1 MLKPLPSSR
10 WNYATAAHLLNRA
23 GFGGSPAEIEKLFAM
38 GPAKAVDHFVDFDKI
53 PENYPRPAWADPDPS
68 RYETFIAL
76 RRKLNEG
83 RREAQNLPEK
93 EKEELLE
100 RLDRERRR
108 TFNEVRRGQIQQVNE
123 LRGWWIHRM
132 STTPRPLQEKLTL
145 FWHGH
150 FATSSQKV
158 RDAYFM
164 WLQNDTFR
172 TNALGN
178 WQTMLEDVTMDPA
191 MLFWLDQAQSN
202 RRKPN
207 ENYAR
212 EVMELFALGEGNYT
226 ERDILEA
233 ARGLTGLTID
243 RAKQEPVYRPFLHD
257 PGTKTLLGKTGKLN
271 PKDVIE
277 IIANHPKSAP
287 FIVTKLW
294 SFFANEN
301 VKSEVVDAL
310 TVEFR
315 KAGGNFRSLL
325 RVMFRC
331 EEFYAKENLRTQI
344 KSPVQWLIGSAR
356 MLEVEVPPGEVA
368 SRMLASLGQDLF
380 APPNVKGW
388 DGGTAWISTNT
399 LMSRYNL
406 AGFLVSGKADAKS
419 LVPQR
424 FPENARMMMQRRM
437 DQMIGNIKALEIDKL
452 VDRKD
457 LGNHERLIATLE
469 KRLLQDKL
477 KEQQRGSL
485 SEFLKGKKELD
496 RDDVLQLVRLIMST
510 PQYQLT

>member
-10 WNYATAAHLLNRA
+10 WNYSTAAHLLNRA
-23 GFGGSPAEIEKLFAM
+23 GFGGSPAEIEKLVAM
-38 GPAKAVDHFVDFDKI
+38 GPAKAVDHLVDFDKI
-53 PENYPRPAWADPDPS
+53 PEDFPRPQWADPDPS
-68 RYETFIAL
+68 EYEQFTAM
-76 RRKLNEG
+76 RRKRIEAS
-83 RREAQNLPEK
+83 REARDLPEK
-93 EKEELLE
+93 EKQELLE
-100 RLDRERRR
+100 RLERETRRAR
-108 TFNEVRRGQIQQVNE
+108 QQVRRNQAQKTTD
-123 LRGWWIHRM
+123 LRGWWIRRM
-132 STTPRPLQEKLTL
+132 ATTSRPLQEKLTL

-150 FATSSQKV
+150 FATSVQKV
-158 RDAYFM
+158 RDPYFM

-178 WQTMLEDVTMDPA
+178 WQTMLEDVTKDPA

-243 RAKQEPVYRPFLHD
+243 RAKQEPVYREFIHD
-257 PGTKTLLGKTGKLN
+257 PETKTLLGKTGRHN
-271 PKDVIE
+271 PQDVIE

-301 VKSEVVDAL
+301 ANPKVIDAL

-325 RVMFRC
+325 RILFRS
-331 EEFYAKENLRTQI
+331 EEFYAKDNLRTQI

-356 MLEVEVPPGEVA
+356 MLEIGIPPGEVS
-368 SRMLASLGQDLF
+368 SRMLASLGQNLF

-399 LMSRYNL
+399 LMNRYNL
-406 AGFLVSGKADAKS
+406 AGFLVIGKADTKD

-424 FPENARMMMQRRM
+424 FPENARMMMQKRM
-437 DQMIGNIKALEIDKL
+437 DQMMTGVKQLDIDKL
-452 VDRKD
+452 IDPKD
-457 LGNHERLIATLE
+457 LSNPEQLVASLE

-477 KEQQRGSL
+477 KEQQRESL
-485 SEFLKGKKELD
+485 AGLLKGKKQLD
-496 RDDVLQLVRLIMST
+496 RTDVLQLVRLIMST

>member
-10 WNYATAAHLLNRA
+10 WNYSTAAHLLNRA
-23 GFGGSPAEIEKLFAM
+23 GFGGTPAEIEKLVQM
-38 GPAKAVDHFVDFDKI
+38 GPAKAVNSFVDFDKI
-53 PENYPRPAWADPDPS
+53 PEDYPRPLWADPDPS
-68 RYETFIAL
+68 DYEQFTAM
-76 RRKLNEG
+76 RRKQIEA
-83 RREAQNLPEK
+83 RRDARDLPEK
-93 EKEELLE
+93 EREELLE
-100 RLDRERRR
+100 RMEREGRRAR
-108 TFNEVRRGQIQQVNE
+108 QRVRRSQIEKTTE
-123 LRGWWIHRM
+123 LRGWWIRRM
-132 STTPRPLQEKLTL
+132 AITPRPLQEKLTL

-150 FATSSQKV
+150 FATSAQKV
-158 RDAYFM
+158 RDPYFM
-164 WLQNDTFR
+164 WLQNETFR
-172 TNALGN
+172 TNSLGD
-178 WQTMLEDVTMDPA
+178 WQTMLEDVTKDPA

-212 EVMELFALGEGNYT
+212 EVMELFALGEGNYS

-243 RAKQEPVYRPFLHD
+243 RAKQEPVYRSVLHD
-257 PGTKTLLGKTGKLN
+257 PGTKTLLGETGRHN
-271 PKDVIE
+271 PSDVIR

-287 FIVTKLW
+287 FIVTKIW

-301 VKSEVVDAL
+301 VKPEVVDAL

-315 KAGGNFRSLL
+315 KAGGSFRALL
-325 RVMFRC
+325 QTMFRC
-331 EEFYAKENLRTQI
+331 EEFYAKDNLRTQI
-344 KSPVQWLIGSAR
+344 KSPVQWLVGSAR
-356 MLEVEVPPGEVA
+356 MLEAEVPPGEVG

-388 DGGTAWISTNT
+388 DGGTAWINTNT

-406 AGFLVSGKADAKS
+406 AGFLVSGKADAQG

-424 FPENARMMMQRRM
+424 FPDNARMMMQQRM
-437 DQMIGNIKALEIDKL
+437 DQVIRTITALDIEKL
-452 VDRKD
+452 IDRKD
-457 LGNHERLIATLE
+457 LGNHAKLVATLE

-485 SEFLKGKKELD
+485 NEFLKGKDKLD
-496 RDDVLQLVRLIMST
+496 REDVLQLVRLIMST

>member
-1 MLKPLPSSR
+1 MLKPLPTSR
-10 WNYATAAHLLNRA
+10 WNSSTAAHLLNRA
-23 GFGGSPAEIEKLFAM
+23 GFGGSPTEIEKLVDM
-38 GPAKAVDHFVDFDKI
+38 GPAKAVDQFVDFDKI
-53 PENYPRPAWADPDPS
+53 PEDYPRPAWADPDPS
-68 RYETFIAL
+68 SYERFTAM
-76 RRKLNEG
+76 RRKQIEA
-83 RREAQNLPEK
+83 RREARDLPEK
-93 EKEELLE
+93 EKEQLLE
-100 RLDRERRR
+100 RLERESRRAR
-108 TFNEVRRGQIQQVNE
+108 QQVRRGQIQKVTE
-123 LRGWWIHRM
+123 LRGWWIRRM
-132 STTPRPLQEKLTL
+132 ATTPRPLQEKLTL

-150 FATSSQKV
+150 FATSAQKV
-158 RDAYFM
+158 RDPYLM

-243 RAKQEPVYRPFLHD
+243 RAKQEAIYRPFLHD
-257 PGTKTLLGKTGKLN
+257 PDMKTLLGKTGKHN
-271 PKDVIE
+271 PRDVIH

-287 FIVTKLW
+287 FIVTELW

-301 VKSEVVDAL
+301 VKPEVVKAL
-310 TVEFR
+310 TAEFR
-315 KAGGNFRSLL
+315 KAGGNFRALL
-325 RVMFRC
+325 RIMFRS
-331 EEFYAKENLRTQI
+331 EEFYAQENLRTQI

-356 MLEVEVPPGEVA
+356 MLEVDVPPGEVA
-368 SRMLASLGQDLF
+368 SRMLASLGQNLF

-406 AGFLVSGKADAKS
+406 AGFLVSGKADSKS
-419 LVPQR
+419 MVPQR

-437 DQMIGNIKALEIDKL
+437 DQMISNIKPLEIEGL
-452 VDRKD
+452 VDLKD
-457 LGNHERLIATLE
+457 LGNHERLVASLE

-485 SEFLKGKKELD
+485 SQFLKGKNILE
-496 RDDVLQLVRLIMST
+496 RADVLQLVRLIMST

>member
-10 WNYATAAHLLNRA
+10 WNYSTAAHLLNRA
-23 GFGGSPAEIEKLFAM
+23 GFGGSPADIEKLVEM

-53 PENYPRPAWADPDPS
+53 PEDYPRPPWADPDPS
-68 RYETFIAL
+68 TYEQFTSM
-76 RRKLNEG
+76 RRKQIDM
-83 RREAQNLPEK
+83 RREARDLPEN

-100 RLDRERRR
+100 RLDRENRRAR
-108 TFNEVRRGQIQQVNE
+108 QQLRRSQIQKITE
-123 LRGWWIHRM
+123 LRGWWIRRM
-132 STTPRPLQEKLTL
+132 ATTSRPLQEKLTL

-172 TNALGN
+172 TNALGD

-191 MLFWLDQAQSN
+191 RLFWLDQAQSN

-243 RAKQEPVYRPFLHD
+243 RGKQEPVYRSFLHD
-257 PGTKTLLGKTGKLN
+257 PDTKTLLGKTGKLN

-301 VKSEVVDAL
+301 VKPEVVDAL
-310 TVEFR
+310 TTEFR
-315 KAGGNFRSLL
+315 KAGGNFRALL
-325 RVMFRC
+325 HVMFRS

-344 KSPVQWLIGSAR
+344 
-356 MLEVEVPPGEVA
+356 
-368 SRMLASLGQDLF
+368 
-380 APPNVKGW
+380 
-388 DGGTAWISTNT
+388 
-399 LMSRYNL
+399 
-406 AGFLVSGKADAKS
+406 
-419 LVPQR
+419 
-424 FPENARMMMQRRM
+424 
-437 DQMIGNIKALEIDKL
+437 
-452 VDRKD
+452 
-457 LGNHERLIATLE
+457 
-469 KRLLQDKL
+469 
-477 KEQQRGSL
+477 
-485 SEFLKGKKELD
+485 
-496 RDDVLQLVRLIMST
+496 
-510 PQYQLT
+510 